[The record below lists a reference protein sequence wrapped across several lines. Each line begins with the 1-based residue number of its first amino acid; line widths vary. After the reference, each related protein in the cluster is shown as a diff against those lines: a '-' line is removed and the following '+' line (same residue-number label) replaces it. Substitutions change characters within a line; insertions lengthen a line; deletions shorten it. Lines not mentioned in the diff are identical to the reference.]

1 MFMNRVTNEELR
13 ETVVKQAAQ
22 RLGFRRR
29 CVEQDAKMRARI
41 KGIKAINDV
50 KRAINGETFSTETVS
65 TNSPHADGTSHDGV
79 LHINNSVS
87 NSSVLNNS
95 QSNNSV
101 TNIIK
106 PVPLKQ
112 EHGEK
117 GYLIDGV
124 FVPQKEA
131 NRLAQDPANLIK
143 ISETARP
150 AVRIN
155 GSTIRELK

>member
-1 MFMNRVTNEELR
+1 MLTAPVATAL
-13 ETVVKQAAQ
+13 
-22 RLGFRRR
+22 
-29 CVEQDAKMRARI
+29 
-41 KGIKAINDV
+41 
-50 KRAINGETFSTETVS
+50 STLITAFV
-65 TNSPHADGTSHDGV
+65 
-79 LHINNSVS
+79 

-95 QSNNSV
+95 QLNNSV

-106 PVPLKQ
+106 PVPLLKQ

-124 FVPQKEA
+124 FVPQEEA

-143 ISETARP
+143 IIETARP